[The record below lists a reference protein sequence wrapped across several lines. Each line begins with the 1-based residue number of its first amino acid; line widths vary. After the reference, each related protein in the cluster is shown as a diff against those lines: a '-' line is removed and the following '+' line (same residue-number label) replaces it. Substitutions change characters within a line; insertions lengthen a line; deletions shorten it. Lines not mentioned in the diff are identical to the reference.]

1 MTESESQALE
11 NPPVYAQG
19 VAALASWGGNYDHP
33 SPYTLFC
40 DLIGFNGEEFG
51 ECYFLPSV
59 PGPYAPPARADRFE
73 VDADMGHDFARV
85 HANLIDA
92 RLGSLELGM
101 LADALAEY
109 AEHPAAVTAYVR
121 RILEAGREDDQP

>member
-1 MTESESQALE
+1 MNESESQALE

-19 VAALASWGGNYDHP
+19 VAALASWSGNYDYP
-33 SPYTLFC
+33 APYTLFC
-40 DLIGFNGEEFG
+40 DLIGFNGEEYG

-59 PGPYAPPARADRFE
+59 PGPYSPHA
-73 VDADMGHDFARV
+73 FARV

-92 RLGSLELGM
+92 RLGYMELGM

-109 AEHPAAVTAYVR
+109 AERPADVLAYVR
-121 RILEAGREDDQP
+121 RIMDAGREDES

>member
-1 MTESESQALE
+1 MNESESQVLQ
-11 NPPVYAQG
+11 NPPEYAQG
-19 VAALASWGGNYDHP
+19 VAALASWSRNYDHP

-51 ECYFLPSV
+51 GCYFLPSV
-59 PGPYAPPARADRFE
+59 PGPYSPPAKADRFE
-73 VDADMGHDFARV
+73 VDAHRGQDFALV

-92 RLGSLELGM
+92 RLGFLELGM

-109 AEHPAAVTAYVR
+109 ADRPQDVTAYVR
-121 RILEAGREDDQP
+121 RIMEAGQEDES